1 LDKEKGITEGL
12 MGKEHSVPESQEQD
26 LDEEGGFRGE
36 LMGWLCRWNHKQKPA
51 WLGCHC
57 TLLGGW
63 TCVQGQGHLG
73 RSAKAWFAQGWPDE
87 VDLELH
93 KEVERGKCL
102 VAMKLVTMEDIGQDG
117 ERRMAGL
124 RCLVI
129 QGK

>member
-1 LDKEKGITEGL
+1 
-12 MGKEHSVPESQEQD
+12 
-26 LDEEGGFRGE
+26 
-36 LMGWLCRWNHKQKPA
+36 
-51 WLGCHC
+51 
-57 TLLGGW
+57 
-63 TCVQGQGHLG
+63 
-73 RSAKAWFAQGWPDE
+73 